1 VSDWF
6 ERYGRAE
13 VADGLVTGSLPSDAQ
28 DVEALAQDGIS
39 CVLNLCEDT
48 EYEDGERAAVEVA
61 LRDAGIRERRVELVD
76 YGGLLPGAIELAAT
90 QVAGWLD
97 DGERVYLHCR
107 AGWQRSATVA
117 AAAIALRDGIE
128 PEDALAAIKRRKPS
142 SEPLPHQLQ
151 DLRRWWRLRAA
162 RGAPKVAR
170 DVPKVARN
178 APKVARN
185 APKAGS

>member
-1 VSDWF
+1 MSEWF

-28 DVEALAQDGIS
+28 DVDALAQDGIS
-39 CVLNLCEDT
+39 RVLNLCEDI
-48 EYEDGERAAVEVA
+48 EYEDGEREAVEAA
-61 LRDAGIRERRVELVD
+61 LHDAGIRERRVELVD
-76 YGGLLPGAIELAAT
+76 YGGLMPGAIELAAT

-117 AAAIALRDGIE
+117 AAAVALRDGIE
-128 PEDALAAIKRRKPS
+128 PEEALAAIRRRKPS

-162 RGAPKVAR
+162 RAAR
-170 DVPKVARN
+170 DSPKPARN
-178 APKVARN
+178 V
-185 APKAGS
+185 PKAGS